1 MITHVGS
8 GAIVAA
14 FVGGLISFFS
24 PCVAPLVPGYIGY
37 LSGATLRS
45 EGMVTEGGTVVVQR
59 AHSAT
64 TPCLLFVGGFSTAFI
79 ALGVLSA
86 SFGRLLAAY
95 QLVLETVAGIVMIVM
110 GAFLLDLL
118 PRGVTGL
125 LLREGRA
132 HLGPARL
139 RRLGALGPFMLGIV
153 FAAGW
158 TPCIGPVL
166 ASILAYVG
174 VSANLSTGA
183 LLLAVYALGFAIPFV
198 LIGVGWAKGLISL
211 GWVTRYSRRVS
222 MVSGVALI
230 VVGLVYL
237 TGQVS
242 LFANWAQQLRVP
254 GFGK

>member
-1 MITHVGS
+1 MVAHVGI
-8 GAIVAA
+8 GAILAA
-14 FVGGLISFFS
+14 FAGGLISFFS

-37 LSGATLRS
+37 LSGASLRTEAAAS
-45 EGMVTEGGTVVVQR
+45 EGGAVAIKR
-59 AHSAT
+59 ANPAVA
-64 TPCLLFVGGFSTAFI
+64 PCLLFVGGFSTAFV
-79 ALGVLSA
+79 ALGLLSA

-95 QLVLETVAGIVMIVM
+95 QLTLETIAGIVMITM

-118 PRGVTGL
+118 PRGLTGL

-132 HLGPARL
+132 HLGPARFH
-139 RRLGALGPFMLGIV
+139 RLGASGPFLLGVV

-183 LLLAVYALGFAIPFV
+183 LLLAVYALGFAAPFL
-198 LIGVGWAKGLISL
+198 LIGLGWAKGLVSL
-211 GWVTRYSRRVS
+211 GWVSRYSRRIS
-222 MVSGVALI
+222 TMSGAVLI
-230 VVGLVYL
+230 AVGLIYL

-242 LFANWAQQLRVP
+242 VFANWAQQLRVP